1 MNLVTVVAVC
11 LMAISAWAEAESKSK
26 SGRGRG
32 SMWWGIAKA
41 GEPNNISPLAPGI
54 TYLDPAIHATL
65 RRKQR
70 RLARENPGVLAAIVK
85 GANLAINECQHQF
98 RTRRWNC
105 STRNFLRGKNLF
117 GKIVERGCR
126 ETAFIYAITSAAV
139 THSVARACSEGSIE
153 SCTCDYSH
161 HNREPQMS
169 NVGAVAGVGDWEWGG
184 CSDNIGFGF
193 KFSREFVDTGERGR
207 SLREKMNLHNNEA
220 GRAHV
225 QAEMRQECKC
235 HGMSGSCT
243 MKTCWMRLNSFRTIG
258 DILKDRFDGASRVM
272 VSNSLLRNGGNGVGG
287 GGAGGG
293 VGGGV
298 NENTLTNRAGSSSA
312 ASLKTATNGIGGI
325 GGANSV
331 LSNSIHARGAGHAHQ
346 KRINRYNF
354 QLKPYNPEHKPPGAK
369 DLVYLEPS
377 PGFCERN
384 PRLGIQGT
392 HGRQCNDTSIGVD
405 GCDLMCCGRGYRTQ
419 EVTVVERCSCTF
431 HWCCEVKC
439 KLCRTKKTIH
449 TCL

>member
-1 MNLVTVVAVC
+1 MNLVTVFMVC
-11 LMAISAWAEAESKSK
+11 LMAINAWAEVESKSK
-26 SGRGRG
+26 PGRGRG

-41 GEPNNISPLAPGI
+41 GEPNNISPLAPGMA
-54 TYLDPAIHATL
+54 YLDPAIHATL

-70 RLARENPGVLAAIVK
+70 RLARENPGVLAAIAK

-161 HNREPQMS
+161 HNREPQM
-169 NVGAVAGVGDWEWGG
+169 NNMGVVAGVGDWEWGG

-193 KFSREFVDTGERGR
+193 KFSRDFVDTGERGR
-207 SLREKMNLHNNEA
+207 TLREKMNLHNNEA

-272 VSNSLLRNGGNGVGG
+272 VSNSLRSTS
-287 GGAGGG
+287 
-293 VGGGV
+293 V
-298 NENTLTNRAGSSSA
+298 NENTLTNRAGSA
-312 ASLKTATNGIGGI
+312 NLKTNTNSVGGS
-325 GGANSV
+325 ASPNSV
-331 LSNSIHARGAGHAHQ
+331 LSNSIHARGHQQ
-346 KRINRYNF
+346 KRVNRYNF
-354 QLKPYNPEHKPPGAK
+354 QLKPYNPEHKPPGSK

-439 KLCRTKKTIH
+439 KLCRAKKIIH

>member
-1 MNLVTVVAVC
+1 MNLVTVLMVC
-11 LMAISAWAEAESKSK
+11 LMAISAWAEVESKSK
-26 SGRGRG
+26 PGRGRG

-54 TYLDPAIHATL
+54 TYMDPAIHATL

-70 RLARENPGVLAAIVK
+70 KLARENPGVLAAIAK

-161 HNREPQMS
+161 HNREPQM
-169 NVGAVAGVGDWEWGG
+169 NNMGGVAGVGDWEWGG

-207 SLREKMNLHNNEA
+207 TLREKMNLHNNEA

-272 VSNSLLRNGGNGVGG
+272 VSNSLRSPN
-287 GGAGGG
+287 
-293 VGGGV
+293 V
-298 NENTLTNRAGSSSA
+298 NENTLTNRAGSSGN
-312 ASLKTATNGIGGI
+312 LKTNANAVGGGV
-325 GGANSV
+325 GGASPNSV
-331 LSNSIHARGAGHAHQ
+331 LSNSIHARGHQQ
-346 KRINRYNF
+346 KRVNRYNF
-354 QLKPYNPEHKPPGAK
+354 QLKPYNPEHKPPGSK

-405 GCDLMCCGRGYRTQ
+405 GCDLMCCGRGHRTQ

-439 KLCRTKKTIH
+439 KLCRAKKIIH

>member
-1 MNLVTVVAVC
+1 MNLVTVLMVC
-11 LMAISAWAEAESKSK
+11 LMAISAWAEVESKSK
-26 SGRGRG
+26 PGRGRG

-41 GEPNNISPLAPGI
+41 GEPNNISPLAPGM

-70 RLARENPGVLAAIVK
+70 RLARENPGVLAAIAK

-161 HNREPQMS
+161 HNREPQM
-169 NVGAVAGVGDWEWGG
+169 NNMGGVAGVGDWEWGG

-207 SLREKMNLHNNEA
+207 TLREKMNLHNNEA

-272 VSNSLLRNGGNGVGG
+272 VSNSLRSPNVH
-287 GGAGGG
+287 
-293 VGGGV
+293 
-298 NENTLTNRAGSSSA
+298 ENTLTNRAGSSGN
-312 ASLKTATNGIGGI
+312 LKTNANAVGGGV
-325 GGANSV
+325 GGASPNSV
-331 LSNSIHARGAGHAHQ
+331 LSNSIHARGHQQ
-346 KRINRYNF
+346 KRVNRYNF
-354 QLKPYNPEHKPPGAK
+354 QLKPYNPEHKPPGSK

-392 HGRQCNDTSIGVD
+392 HGRQCNATSIGVD
-405 GCDLMCCGRGYRTQ
+405 GCDLMCCGRGHRTQ

-439 KLCRTKKTIH
+439 KSCRTKKIIH